1 MQRIIPVGLGLAVF
15 LLAACVAQ
23 LTGTP
28 VPDTLKPE
36 GQHLSERV
44 AAKGVQIYECRT
56 AANTPGGAQWVFVAP
71 EAELIDARGAIAGK
85 HYAGPHWESLDG
97 SKIVGSVKAR
107 ADVARADA
115 IPWLLLSARSVGG
128 PGRFAN
134 VTAVQRIHT
143 VGGVAPTR
151 PCDSSAI
158 GAAERVPYTADYL
171 LYAS

>member
-1 MQRIIPVGLGLAVF
+1 MERLTSICLGLAVF
-15 LLAACVAQ
+15 LLAACAAQ
-23 LTGTP
+23 FAGSP

-36 GQHLSERV
+36 GQRLSERV
-44 AAKGVQIYECRT
+44 AAKGVQIYECRA
-56 AANTPGGAQWVFVAP
+56 AANAAAQWVFVAP
-71 EAELIDARGAIAGK
+71 EAELIDARGVVTGK

-107 ADVARADA
+107 ADAPRADA

-143 VGGVAPTR
+143 VGGLAPSR
-151 PCDSSAI
+151 PCDQTTL
-158 GAAERVPYTADYL
+158 GATERVPYSADYL

>member
-1 MQRIIPVGLGLAVF
+1 MERLTSVCLGLGVL
-15 LLAACVAQ
+15 LLAACAAQ

-28 VPDTLKPE
+28 LPPAIKAE
-36 GQHLSERV
+36 GQRLSERV
-44 AAKGVQIYECRT
+44 AARGVQIYQCRAT
-56 AANTPGGAQWVFVAP
+56 TGAPAQWVFVAP
-71 EAELIDARGAIAGK
+71 EAELLDARGAITGT

-107 ADVARADA
+107 ADAPRADS

-143 VGGVAPTR
+143 VGGLAPSR
-151 PCDSSAI
+151 PCDRATL
-158 GAAERVPYTADYL
+158 GATERVPYTADYL

>member
-1 MQRIIPVGLGLAVF
+1 MERFTAICLGLAVF
-15 LLAACVAQ
+15 LLAACAAQ
-23 LTGTP
+23 LTGSP

-36 GQHLSERV
+36 GQRLSERV
-44 AAKGVQIYECRT
+44 AATGVQIYECRAT
-56 AANTPGGAQWVFVAP
+56 ANAAAQWVFVAP
-71 EAELIDARGAIAGK
+71 EAELIDARGVVTGK

-107 ADVARADA
+107 ADAPRPDA

-143 VGGVAPTR
+143 VGGLAPSR
-151 PCDSSAI
+151 PCDSAAL
-158 GAAERVPYTADYL
+158 GATERVPYSADYL

>member
-1 MQRIIPVGLGLAVF
+1 MERFTAICLGLAVF

-23 LTGTP
+23 LAGSP
-28 VPDTLKPE
+28 VPATLKPE
-36 GQHLSERV
+36 GQRLSERV
-44 AAKGVQIYECRT
+44 AAKGVQIYECRANAN
-56 AANTPGGAQWVFVAP
+56 AAAQWVFVAP
-71 EAELIDARGAIAGK
+71 EAELIDARGMVTGK

-107 ADVARADA
+107 ADAPRADA

-143 VGGVAPTR
+143 VGGLAPSRT
-151 PCDSSAI
+151 CDSATL
-158 GAAERVPYTADYL
+158 GATERVPYSADYL